1 MLDEI
6 RQLMIKKIR
15 EIGFIETIDHKQLFQ
30 KEMFVVN
37 ELDTEPFPEWNVWYY
52 SANRNEKALSFKI
65 RISKDNIFVN
75 YIPEK
80 NELSEYDIHIL
91 F

>member
-15 EIGFIETIDHKQLFQ
+15 EIGLSEFDYKQLFK
-30 KEMFVVN
+30 KEMMVVD
-37 ELDTEPFPEWNVWYY
+37 EIDIDPFPEWKAYYY
-52 SANRNEKALSFKI
+52 SANQNEKALSFKI
-65 RISKDNIFVN
+65 RISKDNTFVD
-75 YIPEK
+75 YIPDN

>member
-6 RQLMIKKIR
+6 RKIIDNKIR
-15 EIGFIETIDHKQLFQ
+15 EIGFSDFDYKQLFK
-30 KEMFVVN
+30 KEMMVVD
-37 ELDTEPFPEWNVWYY
+37 EIDIDPFPEWKAYYY
-52 SANRNEKALSFKI
+52 SANQNEKALSFKI
-65 RISKDNIFVN
+65 RISKDNTFVD
-75 YIPEK
+75 YIPDN

>member
-15 EIGFIETIDHKQLFQ
+15 EIGLSEFDYKQLFK
-30 KEMFVVN
+30 KEMMVVN
-37 ELDTEPFPEWNVWYY
+37 EMDIDSFPEWNAYYY
-52 SANRNEKALSFKI
+52 SLNQNEKALSFKI
-65 RISKDNIFVN
+65 RISKDNTFVD
-75 YIPEK
+75 YIPEN